1 MVDMDVGNATSS
13 AGAADGKLE
22 KEAEEKADNV
32 DANIETDKM
41 EVDKNIYV
49 YRYLFFI
56 LSL

>member
-32 DANIETDKM
+32 DANIETDRM
-41 EVDKNIYV
+41 EVDKKIYV
-49 YRYLFFI
+49 
-56 LSL
+56 